1 MSAGAAA
8 LRWGPARD
16 HRWCG
21 RPARGLGGGVAEAII
36 LAVREIGSL
45 ALLVG
50 VVMWIVYRLRRE
62 DRRLG

>member
-1 MSAGAAA
+1 M
-8 LRWGPARD
+8 
-16 HRWCG
+16 
-21 RPARGLGGGVAEAII
+21 AEAII